1 MGKRQI
7 NKNKG
12 EKLPASQTG
21 NDSDT
26 SESSAEAAFIVKSK
40 AKNKRDNSSSSSSSS
55 SKRPPLPH
63 QSSSSKAAAASS
75 SASFSVHSSLS
86 PAQLEILQ
94 VMQINNQHL
103 AQTLAKEI
111 VQAINH
117 EDNNNPRATPPSANR
132 AQRPPSPDD
141 NAIKGQ
147 VHILLLHT
155 RQILIPFSAG

>member
-1 MGKRQI
+1 MGKRQS

-26 SESSAEAAFIVKSK
+26 SESSAEPAFIVKAK

-63 QSSSSKAAAASS
+63 QSSSSKSADASS
-75 SASFSVHSSLS
+75 SASFSAHSSLT

-117 EDNNNPRATPPSANR
+117 EENNPRATPPSANR

-147 VHILLLHT
+147 VHILLCILHK
-155 RQILIPFSAG
+155 